1 MSTQPNSAAKSAVEL
16 RLESVTFT
24 RELKTVL
31 RDVSFALSSGEK
43 VGLVGP
49 NGAGKTT
56 LLDLVAG
63 KLVPTEG
70 RVIRSPGLR
79 VAYAEQHTERWRG
92 TVWAVAEGALEEV
105 RRLEATLRDAE
116 TRLDDQDEL
125 GLERYGELSA
135 LFEAAGGYDA
145 ETTLRATLGRLGFA
159 EADLA
164 RDVLTLSGGERSRL
178 ALARA
183 LAGRADLLLLDEPS
197 SYLDLP
203 AKRWLGGALADYPG
217 TLLLASHDRALLDAA
232 TTRTLHLKNSVVT
245 SYRGAYSRFRAQ
257 AEHAAARSLREV
269 TRLAHE
275 RRSLEARLREQ
286 PTLSTRRGLERRL
299 ARLPAPQPSPTTTEP
314 SALTLN
320 VGRPKPATLVLDA
333 EHLTLTQTRDRPL
346 LRDVALRLYAGDKV
360 ALVGPNGSGKT
371 SLLELLSGGLE
382 SENPEASVRFGR
394 GVKLAVYDQVGRG
407 LEGGVPLG
415 EQLERSVSEP
425 RARSLLALVGL
436 ASAFDTPPELLSGGQ
451 RARAG
456 IARLMAT
463 EAELIFLDEPGEG
476 LDVEMLERLETALQ
490 DTPATLVLVSH
501 DAALIDA
508 VATRVVGLAEG
519 ELKEY
524 RGGLAGYYAGKL
536 RLEPDLPT
544 VPEPDTTDKPDP
556 EAELEALEDET
567 ADVEARLADPLRLS
581 ERDRERLERR
591 LHDLVQLR
599 SERYEARV
607 SAQLPA
613 PVPRY
618 RVLESGLSLTTNGV
632 INGAADDA
640 GSADAP
646 IVIQSSAGFDVRL
659 YLDED
664 THIGHLRLA
673 PAEKYP
679 ACLLPWAERALVRG
693 AARLAF
699 EVFGARAL
707 QLQGSED
714 ADFSASG
721 FSPAGD
727 DWWVQDREHYAA
739 REGSVRPIHLAPAPR
754 PKRRRRRRGRRKTS
768 PTHSSS

>member
-1 MSTQPNSAAKSAVEL
+1 MPIQPNSAAGNTVEL
-16 RLESVTFT
+16 GLESVTLVRELPT

-31 RDVSFALSSGEK
+31 QNVTFALRSGEK

-56 LLDLVAG
+56 LLDLLAG
-63 KLVPTEG
+63 KLAPTEG
-70 RVIRSPGLR
+70 RVVRSPGLR

-92 TVWAVAEGALEEV
+92 TVWAVAESALEEV

-116 TRLDDQDEL
+116 TQLDEP

-135 LFEAAGGYDA
+135 LFEAAGGYGA
-145 ETTLRATLGRLGFA
+145 ETALRATLGRLGFS

-164 RDVLTLSGGERSRL
+164 RDVLMLSGGERSRL

-183 LAGRADLLLLDEPS
+183 LATRADLLLLDEPS

-203 AKRWLGGALADYPG
+203 AKRWLGDALAAYPG

-232 TTRTLHLKNSVVT
+232 TTRTLHLKNGVVT
-245 SYRGAYSRFRAQ
+245 SYRGPYSRFRAQ
-257 AEHAAARSLREV
+257 AEHAAARSLREK

-275 RRSLEARLREQ
+275 RRNLEARLRDQ
-286 PTLSTRRGLERRL
+286 PTLSARRGLERRL
-299 ARLPAPQPSPTTTEP
+299 ARLPAPQPAQPAAQP

-320 VGRPKPATLVLDA
+320 ASQPKPSSLVLDA
-333 EHLTLTQTRDRPL
+333 AHLTLTQNGS
-346 LRDVALRLYAGDKV
+346 LRDASLRLYAGDKV

-371 SLLELLSGGLE
+371 SLLGLLSGELE
-382 SENPEASVRFGR
+382 SEDPEAVVRFGR
-394 GVKLAVYDQVGRG
+394 GVKLAVYDQTGRG
-407 LEGGVPLG
+407 LDDGVPLG
-415 EQLERSVSEP
+415 EQLEQSVSEP

-436 ASAFDTPPELLSGGQ
+436 ATAFDTPPELLSGGQ

-463 EAELIFLDEPGEG
+463 EADLIFLDEPSEG
-476 LDVEMLERLETALQ
+476 LDIEMLERLETALQ
-490 DTPATLVLVSH
+490 DTAATLVLVSH

-508 VATRVVGLAEG
+508 VATRVVGLSGG

-524 RGGLAGYYAGKL
+524 RGGLSGYYAGKL

-544 VPEPDTTDKPDP
+544 AEPEADTVDKPNP

-567 ADVEARLADPLRLS
+567 ADLEARLADPLRLS
-581 ERDRERLERR
+581 ERDKERFERR
-591 LHDLVQLR
+591 LRDLIQLR

-607 SAQLPA
+607 SARLPA
-613 PVPRY
+613 PAPRY
-618 RVLESGLSLTTNGV
+618 RVLESGLRLTTDGPVNGETPTV
-632 INGAADDA
+632 M
-640 GSADAP
+640 
-646 IVIQSSAGFDVRL
+646 QSSAGFDVRL
-659 YLDED
+659 YLDEA

-673 PAEKYP
+673 PAGKYDC
-679 ACLLPWAERALVRG
+679 CLLPWAERALVRG

-707 QLQGSED
+707 QLQGKGD
-714 ADFSASG
+714 ADFGSSG
-721 FSPAGD
+721 FSPAGN

-739 REGSVRPIHLAPAPR
+739 REGLLRPQLAQE
-754 PKRRRRRRGRRKTS
+754 RRQTGQGRHRKGYRKNRRKTQHK
-768 PTHSSS
+768 PSSSN

>member
-1 MSTQPNSAAKSAVEL
+1 MTTKPSSIYSQGAAESSVEL
-16 RLESVTFT
+16 RLESVTFV
-24 RELKTVL
+24 RELQTVL
-31 RDVSFALSSGEK
+31 RDVSFALQSGNK

-63 KLVPTEG
+63 KLEPTEG
-70 RVIRSPGLR
+70 RVVRLPGLR

-92 TVWAVAEGALEEV
+92 TVWTVAENALEEV
-105 RRLEATLRDAE
+105 QRLEATLRDAE
-116 TRLDDQDEL
+116 TRLEEV

-135 LFEAAGGYDA
+135 LFEAAGGYEA

-159 EADLA
+159 ETDLA

-183 LAGRADLLLLDEPS
+183 LARRADLLLLDEPS

-203 AKRWLGGALADYPG
+203 AKRWLGDALGDYPG

-232 TTRTLHLKNSVVT
+232 TTRTLHLKNGVVT
-245 SYRGAYSRFRAQ
+245 SYRGSYSRFRTQ
-257 AEHAAARSLREV
+257 AEHAAARSLREK
-269 TRLAHE
+269 TRLVHE
-275 RRSLEARLREQ
+275 RRNLETRLREQ

-299 ARLPAPQPSPTTTEP
+299 ARLPAPPTAQEAAKPST
-314 SALTLN
+314 LTLN
-320 VGRPKPATLVLDA
+320 VSQLKPSSLVLDA
-333 EHLTLTQTRDRPL
+333 EHLTLTPLSQNGPL

-371 SLLELLSGGLE
+371 SLLELLSGDLE
-382 SENPEASVRFGR
+382 SEDPEASVRFGR
-394 GVKLAVYDQVGRG
+394 GVKLAVYDQAGRG

-415 EQLERSVSEP
+415 EQLERSVSEL

-463 EAELIFLDEPGEG
+463 EAELILLDEPGEG

-490 DTPATLVLVSH
+490 DTAATLVLVSH

-508 VATRVVGLAEG
+508 VATRVVGLADG

-536 RLEPDLPT
+536 RLEPNLPT

-556 EAELEALEDET
+556 EAELEALEAET

-581 ERDRERLERR
+581 ERDKERLEQR
-591 LHDLVQLR
+591 LGELIQLR

-607 SAQLPA
+607 SAHLPA
-613 PVPRY
+613 PAPRY
-618 RVLESGLSLTTNGV
+618 RVLESGLTLTTNGV
-632 INGAADDA
+632 ISGDA
-640 GSADAP
+640 T
-646 IVIQSSAGFDVRL
+646 IIMQSSAGFDVRL
-659 YLDED
+659 YLDAA

-673 PAEKYP
+673 PAGDP
-679 ACLLPWAERALVRG
+679 CCLLPWAERALVRG

-699 EVFGARAL
+699 EIFGARAL

-714 ADFSASG
+714 ADFSSSG

-739 REGSVRPIHLAPAPR
+739 REGFVRSAQPAPPR
-754 PKRRRRRRGRRKTS
+754 PNRRRRRKRRRTAS
-768 PTHSSS
+768 PKPHSSS